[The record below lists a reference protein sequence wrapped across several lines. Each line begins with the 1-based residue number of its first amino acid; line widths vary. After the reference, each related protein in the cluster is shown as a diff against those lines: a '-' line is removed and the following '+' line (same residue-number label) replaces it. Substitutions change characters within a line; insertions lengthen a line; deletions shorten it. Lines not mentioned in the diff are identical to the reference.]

1 MGFENQFWIR
11 KIQLYLKAFG
21 HYLTAKTTIPVE
33 LLSSS
38 QFFLSNCNG
47 NGKKSK
53 FGNIIE
59 AKFSLK
65 TNS

>member
-38 QFFLSNCNG
+38 QFFLSNSNG
-47 NGKKSK
+47 NKSK